1 MKIEDALK
9 LLGLKSSSSTADLN
23 SSFRKRAKQFHPDF
37 NPGRE
42 QWAHQRM
49 IELNLAYEKALEYFT
64 SLTADAEPFAEPS
77 RDVSFIV
84 KFNRA
89 FNLVLDAVYLYY
101 QYGLENVHL
110 RRQGVRKF
118 RYRDAVKNM
127 KSAIDLLEVLIPFA
141 AEGPQSE
148 NLRTIID
155 FSRGFLQNMFIDRP
169 FVPTGNATE
178 AYAHRHY
185 QEGSNLLDYA
195 IKDAFFGDR
204 LIQVRTG
211 SYYSKISKG
220 YQELTRVIVKYYESS
235 WIAETIIKIYLLEV
249 FTKVIKL
256 LKQMRY

>member
-9 LLGLKSSSSTADLN
+9 LLGLKGSSSTADLN
-23 SSFRKRAKQFHPDF
+23 SSFRKRAKHFHPDF

-42 QWAHQRM
+42 KWAHQRM

-64 SLTADAEPFAEPS
+64 SLTAGDESFTKPPH
-77 RDVSFIV
+77 DVSFIV

-110 RRQGVRKF
+110 RKEGVRKF
-118 RYRDAVKNM
+118 RYRDAVKSM
-127 KSAIDLLEVLIPFA
+127 KAAIDALEALIPFA
-141 AEGPQSE
+141 AAGMQSE
-148 NLRTIID
+148 NLRTITD
-155 FSRGFLQNMFIDRP
+155 FSKGFLQNMFIDRP

-185 QEGSNLLDYA
+185 KEGSSLLDYA

-235 WIAETIIKIYLLEV
+235 WISETIIKIYLLEV

>member
-1 MKIEDALK
+1 
-9 LLGLKSSSSTADLN
+9 
-23 SSFRKRAKQFHPDF
+23 
-37 NPGRE
+37 
-42 QWAHQRM
+42 
-49 IELNLAYEKALEYFT
+49 
-64 SLTADAEPFAEPS
+64 
-77 RDVSFIV
+77 
-84 KFNRA
+84 
-89 FNLVLDAVYLYY
+89 
-101 QYGLENVHL
+101 
-110 RRQGVRKF
+110 
-118 RYRDAVKNM
+118 
-127 KSAIDLLEVLIPFA
+127 LIPFA

-195 IKDAFFGDR
+195 IKDALFGDR

>member
-9 LLGLKSSSSTADLN
+9 LLGLERTSTTADLN

-42 QWAHQRM
+42 KWAHQRM
-49 IELNLAYEKALEYFT
+49 TELNLAYEKALEYYT
-64 SLTADAEPFAEPS
+64 SLTAGEESFTRPA
-77 RDVSFIV
+77 RDVSYVV

-110 RRQGVRKF
+110 RKQGVRKF

-127 KSAIDLLEVLIPFA
+127 NSAIESLEALRPIA
-141 AEGPQSE
+141 DAGARSE
-148 NLRTIID
+148 KLQTIID
-155 FSRGFLQNMFIDRP
+155 FSKGFLQNMFIDRP
-169 FVPTGNATE
+169 FVPTGNPTE
-178 AYAHRHY
+178 SHAHRHY
-185 QEGSNLLDYA
+185 KEGSSLLDYA

-211 SYYSKISKG
+211 SYYSKISRG

-235 WIAETIIKIYLLEV
+235 WISETIIKIYLLEV